1 MKKFILVIMLCIL
14 SLTACGE
21 NTENIETAS
30 QANLVQQSEDL
41 NMDKDESV
49 ETSVPMSEDA
59 EKNTDTGVEEESN
72 EDIIA
77 ASAEAYLSDFDIHP
91 LYAAFLRN
99 EICVENPFVAEDNLT
114 FFDEK
119 DYEPESTFL
128 EPPKSFSLVD
138 VNDDG
143 VAELIFD
150 MKDGVD
156 ELMYILGVQNDG
168 LVCYDIFETHT
179 FRMSFT
185 IYDNGCSWWGQ
196 NYDGG
201 ESVYYTYTDDG
212 KACELIHFVKEESSE
227 TDLYYDYYYLDGN
240 EGLKYSLESDEEY
253 EDLAASYRGGDPV
266 WYDCMTFADIPQ
278 YESDENS

>member
-14 SLTACGE
+14 SLPACGE
-21 NTENIETAS
+21 NTEN
-30 QANLVQQSEDL
+30 
-41 NMDKDESV
+41 V

-72 EDIIA
+72 EDTIE
-77 ASAEAYLSDFDIHP
+77 ASAKAYLSDFDIHP

-99 EICVENPFVAEDNLT
+99 EICVENPFAAEDSSKKNLR

-119 DYEPESTFL
+119 DYEAELTFL
-128 EPPKSFSLVD
+128 EPQKSFSLVD

-156 ELMYILGVQNDG
+156 ELMYILGVQNDE

-185 IYDNGCSWWGQ
+185 IYNNGCSWWGQ
-196 NYDGG
+196 SYDGG

-240 EGLKYSLESDEEY
+240 EGLKYSLESDKEY
-253 EDLAASYRGGDPV
+253 EDLEASYRGGDPI

-278 YESDENS
+278 YESDENN